1 MRDYLLTNERLAPT
15 LRNAATW
22 SLPPVAAQVLYGVRP
37 EFLEAALDEIETNRG
52 GMEAYLR
59 EGLGL
64 RDRERARLRELYL
77 QG

>member
-1 MRDYLLTNERLAPT
+1 MRDYLLTNERLKPT
-15 LRNAATW
+15 LRNASSW

-37 EFLEAALDEIETNRG
+37 EFLDAAFDEIETNNG
-52 GMEAYLR
+52 GMQAYLR

-64 RDRERARLRELYL
+64 REQERARLRELYL